1 MEFLK
6 NVDKKTKFFII
17 LNILFGLIYLILQ
30 IWISSYYF
38 NLVPIPLTIF
48 DFVILFSY
56 FFAVAF
62 ALKKFVNLN
71 IVNEKLQKSE
81 DYNKSLKDMNDNV
94 RCFKHNYNNTVTTIS
109 GYLQT
114 DDLKGLKS
122 YFSHLEKDC
131 KTVNNLGAL
140 DPEVINNPGIYH
152 LISSKYYQALDDNI
166 EFSISFFMDLT
177 KVNINIYEFSKILG
191 ILLDNAIEAARE
203 SDEKIIHVCF
213 RHEFN
218 KHRDVVL
225 IENSYKN
232 KDINIDDIY
241 KKGYSEK
248 ENHTGLG
255 LWEIHKYL
263 SRNNNLNLYTTKNKD
278 FFSQQFEIYY
288 D

>member
-1 MEFLK
+1 MELFK
-6 NVDKKTKFFII
+6 KSNKKTKFFII
-17 LNILFGLIYLILQ
+17 LNIIFGLLYLFLQ

-38 NLVPIPLTIF
+38 NLVPILLTIF

-56 FFAVAF
+56 FFASFLAF
-62 ALKKFVNLN
+62 RKFVNYD

-131 KTVNNLGAL
+131 KTVNDLGTL

-152 LISSKYYQALDDNI
+152 LISSKYYQATEDDI
-166 EFSISFFMDLT
+166 DFSISFFMDLT
-177 KVNINIYEFSKILG
+177 KININIYEFSKILG

-203 SDEKIIHVCF
+203 SDKKIINLTF
-213 RHEFN
+213 RREFN
-218 KHRDVVL
+218 KHRDIVL

-263 SRNNNLNLYTTKNKD
+263 SRHNNLNLYTTKNKD
-278 FFSQQFEIYY
+278 FFSQQFEIYF